1 MCNTGAGVHKGI
13 DLTRIHMDTMRS
25 DNLRFEQA
33 LFLHVRNDRNA
44 ILIAHVLHFESGF
57 GKMRMQ
63 WHVKLFGEVS
73 GGTQD
78 FGGAGVGSV
87 WRNGGHNQRDRKS
100 TRLNSSHVAISYA

>member
-1 MCNTGAGVHKGI
+1 MCNTGAGVHKGT

-25 DNLRFEQA
+25 NNLRFEQA

-44 ILIAHVLHFESGF
+44 ILIAHVFYFERGLC
-57 GKMRMQ
+57 KMRMEGYIEFLGQ
-63 WHVKLFGEVS
+63 VS

-87 WRNGGHNQRDRKS
+87 WRNGGHDQRMIFPTFDEL
-100 TRLNSSHVAISYA
+100 TRHLQ